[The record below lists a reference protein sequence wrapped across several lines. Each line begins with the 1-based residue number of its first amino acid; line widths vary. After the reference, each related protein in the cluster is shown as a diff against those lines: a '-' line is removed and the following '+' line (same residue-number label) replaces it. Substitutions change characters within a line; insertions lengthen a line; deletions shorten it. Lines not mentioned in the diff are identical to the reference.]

1 MFFGGEGPRASGPTR
16 GAAARRLCFLWGRD
30 PFLRREKEVPSPQAP
45 IFLQTGFGTH
55 KKRRHAASFFVRGVP
70 GDPACRGRHD
80 GHGSR
85 QAGLQ
90 SNRAAGGTAMDQV
103 RRPISPAMIRRRGPP
118 MPIRKKFWKGGA
130 GRTFSRLTTGES
142 KGGGS
147 HDPPPKK
154 GVRSSF
160 ASRAIAGKG
169 HPACVAV
176 HSTICPENVPLPASS
191 LYSTTVACL
200 MMTGCTGTSSK

>member
-1 MFFGGEGPRASGPTR
+1 MFLGGRAPAHQGR
-16 GAAARRLCFLWGRD
+16 LAAQRLGDYVFLWGRD
-30 PFLRREKEVPSPQAP
+30 PFLRREKGVPSPQAP

-130 GRTFSRLTTGES
+130 GENLFPADHWRARAAAPMTHRPRKEFGHLSPLGQLRE
-142 KGGGS
+142 KGIPLALQS
-147 HDPPPKK
+147 IRRSAPK
-154 GVRSSF
+154 RSPSPHLPF
-160 ASRAIAGKG
+160 IPRRWRA
-169 HPACVAV
+169 
-176 HSTICPENVPLPASS
+176 
-191 LYSTTVACL
+191 
-200 MMTGCTGTSSK
+200 